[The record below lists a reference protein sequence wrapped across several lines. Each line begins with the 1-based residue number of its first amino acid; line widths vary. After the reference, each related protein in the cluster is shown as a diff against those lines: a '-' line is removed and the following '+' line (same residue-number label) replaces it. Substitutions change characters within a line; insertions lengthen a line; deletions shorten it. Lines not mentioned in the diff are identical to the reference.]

1 MKLIGHRW
9 GNNMSMNNIEAK
21 LVPKN
26 KSKKHT
32 LKRVMSYLLAYKSL
46 IIIAVLLSVGSNVFA
61 LLGPMISGY
70 AIDSI
75 SLGKGAVN
83 FSKVFY
89 YCGLMIVF
97 YVTSA
102 ILAYILAVIMLEISK
117 RISLKLRKDL
127 VDRLLSL
134 PVGYFDTH
142 ATGDIL
148 SKVSYD
154 VDTLNSSL
162 TSDLVAIC
170 SSVIT
175 VLVSFVSMVIISR
188 KLVLVFVVTVPISI
202 IMTKKIT
209 MITRPMF
216 RGRSRKLGE
225 LNGMVEEFTSGQ
237 KTIKAYHQEENIKA
251 KFRKKNT
258 EAVNAYY
265 KADYNGSMVGP
276 SVNFMNNLS
285 LSLISVFGALLY
297 LFGEMTVGS
306 ISSFVLYSRKFSG
319 PINEAANIMGEF
331 QSSLAAAERIFN
343 LMDEM
348 KEAADKP
355 DAIELTEVTGN
366 VKVDNISFG
375 YTKEKIILKNLSMDA
390 PAGSMVAIVGPTGAG
405 KTTLINLLMR
415 FYDVNEG
422 SIKVDN
428 KEIQDITRASLR
440 GAYAMV
446 LQDTWLFEGTIFEN
460 IAYGNEK
467 ATMDDVVEAAK
478 AARIHS
484 YIKRLP
490 KGYDTVLTDDGT
502 NISKG
507 QKQLLTI
514 ARAMLLEAKILI
526 LDEAT
531 SNVDTRTEIQIQ
543 QAMRNLMKDKTCFVI
558 AHRLSTIKSADHI
571 LVVRDGNI
579 VEQGNHKELLK
590 QKGFYSQL
598 YNSQFE

>member
-9 GNNMSMNNIEAK
+9 GNNMSMNNIDAK
-21 LVPKN
+21 SVPKN

-428 KEIQDITRASLR
+428 KEVQDITRASLR